1 MEKER
6 LVYLINDMMEDFDPY
21 EYEEMADEY
30 NPLEYIE
37 QTLDNDPKAIRDFC
51 DMVLEECEDYDIVL
65 KAKTILKEL

>member
-6 LVYLINDMMEDFDPY
+6 LFYLINDMMEDFDPC

>member
-21 EYEEMADEY
+21 EYEEMADER

>member
-6 LVYLINDMMEDFDPY
+6 LIYLINDMMEDFDPY
-21 EYEEMADEY
+21 EYEEMADER

-51 DMVLEECEDYDIVL
+51 DMVLEECEDYDITL

>member
-6 LVYLINDMMEDFDPY
+6 LIYLINDMMEDFDPY
-21 EYEEMADEY
+21 EYEEMADEH